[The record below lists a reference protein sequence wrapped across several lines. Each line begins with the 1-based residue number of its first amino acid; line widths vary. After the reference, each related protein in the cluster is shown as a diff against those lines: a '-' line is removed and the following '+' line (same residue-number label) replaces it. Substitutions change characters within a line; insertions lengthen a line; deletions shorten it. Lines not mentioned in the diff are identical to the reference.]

1 GGAPPHRVA
10 DVRERGGAPG
20 SRRGHR
26 ARQRLRGRERSAGGD
41 STGPRDRRSHPGPR
55 DANDAAW
62 RRRRLRLRPATRAI
76 ALASLLL
83 GPALS
88 AATPAPDLAQPPGAV
103 VDTSAVE
110 PAGRPITLPSGG
122 DLPSAPQ
129 PSRPGRAH
137 QLGARPRFRR
147 PLPPPQAARAARNF
161 VA

>member
-88 AATPAPDLAQPPGAV
+88 AATPAPDLAQPPRPV
-103 VDTSAVE
+103 LHTSPLE
-110 PAGRPITLPSGG
+110 PP
-122 DLPSAPQ
+122 AP
-129 PSRPGRAH
+129 PT
-137 QLGARPRFRR
+137 
-147 PLPPPQAARAARNF
+147 PLPAR
-161 VA
+161 